1 MLKRLLL
8 TVISTALLIM
18 GIKPALADTIIEN
31 VALSG
36 SLNVGTSFDLVPY
49 AYVNPEGEL
58 EGYSI
63 DLLKLIKEELERE
76 LGRSIELNF
85 VEANGVQE
93 IIPKMIS
100 GEIDIACNNI
110 FTWQRDK
117 YVDFTVR
124 YSLSGIRLLVP
135 KSSIDNADTSFKGK
149 KIGIPP
155 LTFLED
161 AIKLVHPDAV
171 FVKMETIQDGATAL
185 KEGQIDALAGDV
197 VILDGIRQ
205 QLNPDGF
212 EQFPP
217 LSENPYARYGVAC
230 MVPNNNSTFLHI
242 ANHTMVKMM
251 EGYIVQEPKY
261 TEMVNKWFGK
271 EGITSVISED
281 QIKEFYQNTI
291 INHEQIPLS
300 EQNN

>member
-1 MLKRLLL
+1 MAKRLLL
-8 TVISTALLIM
+8 TVISTVFLTM
-18 GIKPALADTIIEN
+18 GIKPVLADTIIEN
-31 VALSG
+31 VALTG
-36 SLNVGTSFDLVPY
+36 TLTVGTSFDLVPY
-49 AYVNPEGEL
+49 AYVNPQGEL

-63 DLLKLIKEELERE
+63 DLVKLIKEELEQE

-85 VEANGVQE
+85 VEANGIPE
-93 IIPKMIS
+93 IIPKMIT
-100 GEIDIACNNI
+100 GEIDLACNTI

-124 YSLSGIRLLVP
+124 YSISGIRLLVP
-135 KSSIDNADTSFKGK
+135 KGSINNADTSFKGK

-155 LTFLED
+155 LTFVENAL
-161 AIKLVHPDAV
+161 KLVHPDAV
-171 FVKMETIQDGATAL
+171 FVEMKTVKDGATAL

-197 VILDGIRQ
+197 IILDGIRQ
-205 QLNPDGF
+205 ELNPDGF

-242 ANHTMVKMM
+242 ANYTIVKMM

-261 TEMVNKWFGK
+261 TEMVNKWLGK
-271 EGITSVISED
+271 GGISSVISEE
-281 QIKEFYQNTI
+281 QIKEFYGNTI

-300 EQNN
+300 NQNN